1 MTEEREILAS
11 EIRRL
16 RKANRRLRIIAYIGF
31 SSAVAVMPFFTV
43 AINQGIQFLQGREHD
58 AEFLRSRRKMHDLLD
73 RLQSESESLERAK
86 KEYENR
92 GK

>member
-1 MTEEREILAS
+1 MTEDREAMAS
-11 EIRRL
+11 EIQRL

-43 AINQGIQFLQGREHD
+43 AINQGIQFFQRREHD
-58 AEFLRSRRKMHDLLD
+58 AEFQRSRREMNALLD

>member
-1 MTEEREILAS
+1 MTDEREILAS

-31 SSAVAVMPFFTV
+31 ASAVAVMPFFTV
-43 AINQGIQFLQGREHD
+43 AINQGIQFFKNREHD
-58 AEFLRSRRKMHDLLD
+58 AEFRRSRREIDNLLKH
-73 RLQSESESLERAK
+73 LQSEYESLERAK

-92 GK
+92 TK